1 MNSILKNAMH
11 YRGVAGIAVLA
22 ALSYLFASVPVIA
35 NLGISSLVLAIVLGI
50 IVGNSWH
57 HPASWTPGIQFSA
70 KRILRLA
77 IILYGF
83 RVSFQQIVSVGTEA
97 LIIDMII
104 VTSTLLGGYLVGRK
118 LFKLDRD
125 MSLLISIGSAIC
137 GAAAVLAAEDILK
150 SEPFKTAVAVGTV
163 VLFGTTSM
171 FLYPF
176 LQHADW
182 FHFTNY
188 QYGIFT
194 GSSIHEVAQAVV
206 AGNSVNNEAGE
217 IAVIVKMIRVLLL
230 VPVLLLMAY
239 FISRVGKTEHGK
251 KLKVTVPWFAIG
263 FLIVI
268 GFNSLHLLS
277 NNVVNIINQIDT
289 VLLTMAM
296 GAIGVETKLSKLK
309 HVGLKPLYLA
319 ICIFVWLMASAF
331 VMVKLA

>member
-1 MNSILKNAMH
+1 MKQRTLF
-11 YRGVAGIAVLA
+11 RGVLAIALLA
-22 ALSYLFASVPVIA
+22 AISYALASIPVISA
-35 NLGISSLVLAIVLGI
+35 LGISSLVLAIVLGI
-50 IVGNSWH
+50 VVGNSWH

-70 KRILRLA
+70 KRLLRLA

-83 RVSFQQIVSVGTEA
+83 RVSFQQIASVGIDA
-97 LIIDMII
+97 LLIDIII
-104 VTSTLLGGYLVGRK
+104 VAATLFVGYIIGRK
-118 LFKLDRD
+118 LLKLDRD
-125 MSLLISIGSAIC
+125 MALLISMGSAIC

-150 SEPFKTAVAVGTV
+150 SEPYKTAVAVGTV

-176 LQHADW
+176 LQHSGW
-182 FHFTNY
+182 LHLTTF

-206 AGNSVNNEAGE
+206 AGNSVSSDAGA

-230 VPVLLLMAY
+230 VPVLLLLAL
-239 FISRVGKTEHGK
+239 FISRATQGEHK
-251 KLKVTVPWFAIG
+251 KKVKITVPWFAIG

-277 NNVVNIINQIDT
+277 ATWINIINQTDT

-309 HVGLKPLYLA
+309 KVGLKPLYLS
-319 ICIFVWLMASAF
+319 IFLFVWLITSAL
-331 VMVKLA
+331 VMVQFV